1 MVGLPSHYAGDSDGD
16 CVILRLARPDLLGD
30 LDLLILTERLRFLIS
45 AREPCESASDE
56 ECLRRRSRT
65 GLRELLGDLRRRRRG
80 VRDRDLDT
88 LGGGE
93 LDLSL
98 ALGVTDREVILGTLL
113 LSLLGDQDLSLRLR
127 GLGDLEL
134 VEGERRARRGGGDL
148 DRSDEGDLRARRRG
162 GVRERSEDGERR
174 MRRGG
179 GGEAERLPEGDRRR
193 SRDLSRRPPR
203 PRPRSP
209 PGT

>member
-1 MVGLPSHYAGDSDGD
+1 
-16 CVILRLARPDLLGD
+16 VILRLARPDLLGD
-30 LDLLILTERLRFLIS
+30 LDLLILTERLRFRIS
-45 AREPCESASDE
+45 TLEPCESASDE
-56 ECLRRRSRT
+56 ECLRRRSRI
-65 GLRELLGDLRRRRRG
+65 GLRELLGDLRRRRGG

-93 LDLSL
+93 LNLFL
-98 ALGVTDREVILGTLL
+98 PFGVTDREVFLGNLL
-113 LSLLGDQDLSLRLR
+113 LSLLGDQDLSLLR
-127 GLGDLEL
+127 RGFGDLESR
-134 VEGERRARRGGGDL
+134 EGERRARRGGGDL

-162 GVRERSEDGERR
+162 GVRERSEEGERR

-179 GGEAERLPEGDRRR
+179 GGEAERLPEGERRR

>member
-1 MVGLPSHYAGDSDGD
+1 
-16 CVILRLARPDLLGD
+16 VILRLAWPDLLGD
-30 LDLLILTERLRFLIS
+30 RDLLILTERLRFLIS

-65 GLRELLGDLRRRRRG
+65 GLRELLGDLLRRRGG

-98 ALGVTDREVILGTLL
+98 ALGVTDREVFLGNLL
-113 LSLLGDQDLSLRLR
+113 LSLLGDQDLSLLLR
-127 GLGDLEL
+127 GFGDLEP
-134 VEGERRARRGGGDL
+134 EGERRARRIGGDL
-148 DRSDEGDLRARRRG
+148 DRSDDSDLLARRRG
-162 GVRERSEDGERR
+162 GVRERPEEGERR
-174 MRRGG
+174 VRRG
-179 GGEAERLPEGDRRR
+179 GGEAERSAEGERRR